1 MSDIDPNVNENQ
13 VDQNSE
19 VHEPSELEQRAVS
32 MGWRP
37 KDDFHGNEDD
47 FIDAKE
53 FVRRQPLF
61 DKIESQSKQIKA
73 VTKALE
79 SFKDHY
85 TRVEEAAVQKAID
98 QMKTQRKQA
107 LVDGDGDNFE
117 LYDGEIKKA
126 EQQLATIEQT
136 KGRPIVDEPVVNP
149 EWTAFQTRNSWYNTT
164 AHMRVYADQLGA
176 DLASKGMSPADVL
189 KKVEEEVRKEFPTK
203 FRNPNKDSAPD
214 VESSRGNTKSG
225 KTNED
230 SFLSEQERKIM
241 NDLIRQKVLTKEKYI
256 ADLKAIHGL
265 K

>member
-1 MSDIDPNVNENQ
+1 MSDIDPNVNEDQ
-13 VDQNSE
+13 VDQSQE
-19 VHEPSELEQRAVS
+19 MQEPSNLEQRAIS

-37 KDDFHGNEDD
+37 KEDFHGNEDD

-61 DKIESQSKQIKA
+61 KKIESQSKQIKA
-73 VTKALE
+73 VSKALE
-79 SFKDHY
+79 ALKDHY

-126 EQQLATIEQT
+126 EQQLATIEQV
-136 KGRPIVDEPVVNP
+136 KARPIVEEPVVNP
-149 EWTAFQTRNSWYNTT
+149 EWSAFQTRNPWYNTT
-164 AHMRVYADQLGA
+164 AHMRVFADQLGSE
-176 DLASKGMSPADVL
+176 LASRGMSPSDVL

-214 VESSRGNTKSG
+214 VESSRGVSKTG
-225 KTNED
+225 RTNED
-230 SFLSEQERKIM
+230 SFLSETERKIM
-241 NDLIRQKVLTKEKYI
+241 NDLVRQKVLTKEKYI
-256 ADLKAIHGL
+256 ADLKAIRGL